1 MKFPLVLQNS
11 KMPTNNRLCEGF
23 VFERCEA
30 QIANLDRASRARDEY
45 VVALQIA
52 MDDRG
57 IPRVQVV
64 ETLQD
69 LTAPRFQNLQ
79 FKNLPFMVGFL
90 KN

>member
-1 MKFPLVLQNS
+1 
-11 KMPTNNRLCEGF
+11 MPTYNRLCEGF

-45 VVALQIA
+45 IVALQIA
-52 MDDRG
+52 MDDRR

-64 ETLQD
+64 ETLQN

-79 FKNLPFMVGFL
+79 FKNLSFIDGVLENQQILF
-90 KN
+90 NQF